1 MTPYI
6 NEVLIEINE
15 FPKFDDLG
23 NLSDYGNLHTI
34 KDYFHYNSTTNVYG
48 HRGMVVLKSNIINTE
63 EIPEESIR
71 EIIENKI
78 PVLKKHIDF
87 NTRTETWV
95 FDKTVLRGN

>member
-1 MTPYI
+1 
-6 NEVLIEINE
+6 
-15 FPKFDDLG
+15 
-23 NLSDYGNLHTI
+23 
-34 KDYFHYNSTTNVYG
+34 
-48 HRGMVVLKSNIINTE
+48 MVVLKSNIINTE